1 VTSTSANNSASVRR
15 LLLAL
20 AFAVAIIS
28 GVAIHFAVR
37 AQREHS
43 RAASYERELAAK
55 DRELMQALNELKRCQ
70 AFPASSATIASVA
83 PGEQALVPTGPVT
96 AMPTPSNSPTPG
108 KVFNSHALLE
118 MVRQTRLRTFRS
130 IYEPLLTQLNFS
142 PEQRTKFYDLKLAVE
157 WPKELIEK
165 LQDEALTDDERNQIQ
180 AQIAQIHDSALG
192 QIQQM
197 FGSGDYQLYD
207 SYHKTETER
216 TLIQEFRQQLDSSST
231 PISDW
236 QSARLSDLLIQART
250 QYPPVNDDMTAS
262 DEAAFAQA
270 SQFLIPEQ
278 LTAFRDYL
286 RNREELARDMRKQQ
300 PPGG

>member
-1 VTSTSANNSASVRR
+1 VISTSANNSPSGRR
-15 LLLAL
+15 LVLAL
-20 AFAVAIIS
+20 AVGVAIIS

-37 AQREHS
+37 AEREHS
-43 RAASYERELAAK
+43 RAASYAIALAAK
-55 DRELMQALNELKRCQ
+55 DRELTQALNELKRRQ
-70 AFPASSATIASVA
+70 ASPASSATIASVA
-83 PGEQALVPTGPVT
+83 PAEQATVPTGPVT
-96 AMPTPSNSPTPG
+96 DVPTPANSP

-157 WPKELIEK
+157 FPKELVEK
-165 LQDEALTDDERNQIQ
+165 LQDEAVTDDERNQIE
-180 AQIAQIHDSALG
+180 AQIKQIHDSALG

-197 FGSGDYQLYD
+197 FGSEEYQLYD
-207 SYHKTETER
+207 SYRKSETER
-216 TLIQEFRQQLDSSST
+216 TLVQEFRQQLDSSST
-231 PISDW
+231 PINDW
-236 QSARLSDLLIQART
+236 QSARLSDLVIQART

-270 SQFLIPEQ
+270 SQFLTPEQ

-300 PPGG
+300 QQPGR